1 MMNWEVGDAVA
12 EGRNAP
18 TFILAAARSSTSSCL
33 QAVYQTLAICF
44 LVCFLHASN
53 DFACVR

>member
-1 MMNWEVGDAVA
+1 MMNWEVDDTVA

-44 LVCFLHASN
+44 SCV
-53 DFACVR
+53 FACF